1 MKTTNVLFFGDVV
14 GQAGCDC
21 LRAHLPRLR
30 REYAAEIVV
39 ANGENSAE
47 GNGVTPHS
55 AKQLWDSG
63 VHVITLGNHGLRRR
77 EIYEVLDK
85 RQGLVR
91 PANLHSSAP
100 GAGWYL
106 HDHPAFPLAV
116 VNLIGRVY
124 MEPVE
129 SPFDAA
135 DRVLKEISCPNILVD
150 FHAEATAEKLA
161 MAHYL
166 DGRVSAVVG
175 THTHVATADQRL
187 LPKGTAY
194 ITDAG
199 MCGGRD
205 SILGVVKE
213 RAMDRMRTGLPT
225 RFANDTENIEL
236 HGVVLRFAQG
246 GRVSSIERIAVP
258 AGPA

>member
-1 MKTTNVLFFGDVV
+1 MGIKTVLFFGDVV

-30 REYAAEIVV
+30 REYNADVIV

-47 GNGVTPHS
+47 GNGITPHS

-63 VHVITLGNHGLRRR
+63 VQVITTGNHGLRRR
-77 EIYEVLDK
+77 EIYELLEQ
-85 RQGLVR
+85 RTSLIR

-106 HDHPAFPLAV
+106 YDHPAFSLAV

-124 MEPVE
+124 MEPVA
-129 SPFDAA
+129 SPFDVA
-135 DRVLKEISCPNILVD
+135 DALLKEIDCPNILVD
-150 FHAEATAEKLA
+150 FHAEATAEKLS

-175 THTHVATADQRL
+175 THTHVATADERI

-205 SILGVVKE
+205 SVLGVVKE
-213 RAMDRMRTGLPT
+213 KAIERMRTGLPT
-225 RFANDTENIEL
+225 RFANDTAHIEL
-236 HGVVLRFAQG
+236 HGVALRFASG
-246 GRVSSIERIAVP
+246 GKAESISRFSVVESC
-258 AGPA
+258 